1 MKQLFLETHSLK
13 EALKILHQ
21 RFDLSYSNEPS
32 IETINVKESL
42 GRITAEPVFAK
53 YSSPFYHSVAMDGYA
68 VIFKDTIGASEKEPR
83 YLKINEEAKYVD
95 TGDPLPQGFDA
106 VIMIEDVNT
115 VNDCIE
121 VCQAVTPYQNVRMVG
136 EDIVATELIV
146 PQNHKIRAIDIGA
159 MIASGIL
166 DIKVRRRPIVSIIP
180 TGSELVEPEE
190 IRFREPKPPEII
202 EYNSSMLSAL
212 VKEAGGESVIFRIVK
227 DDLDDIKKAIGD
239 ALKVSD
245 IVMINAGSGRGSED
259 FTLQALRDLGELL
272 VKSVSIKPGK
282 PVNISFVQNKL
293 VIGIPG
299 YPVSAYLTF
308 ELFVKPLILR
318 LLGLFNGSHNECVKA
333 YLSRQ
338 VFSQLGVDE
347 FIRVKVGVVKGKN
360 ISTPISRGAGLL
372 MSLVRADGIVK
383 IPSSSEG
390 YNAGTEVEVSLLR
403 DKKELEKTIVCI
415 GSHDNI
421 LDILANTLKKNFPQY
436 SMSSAHVG
444 SMGGLMALKKGEAHI
459 AGTHLIDEESGEYNI
474 PFIKKFFPEGGIT
487 LINIVYRQQG
497 LIVKKGNPKK
507 IEDLRALLRD
517 DVVFINR
524 QRGSGTRILFDK
536 LIKESKIDPQN
547 IKGYDREEYT
557 HMAIASAV
565 LTGVADAGLAIFSSA
580 IALGLD
586 FIPIAKER
594 YDIAIPTEFLK
605 MEMIQALLYILTE
618 DDNFKRIVLSLGG
631 YEIDDMG
638 KIIFQ

>member
-1 MKQLFLETHSLK
+1 MKQLFLETHSLE
-13 EALKILHQ
+13 EALKILNQ
-21 RFDLSYSNEPS
+21 RFNLSCPQEFPA
-32 IETINVKESL
+32 ETISVKESL

-68 VIFKDTIGASEKEPR
+68 VRFKDTIGASEKEPK
-83 YLKINEEAKYVD
+83 YLKINEEAIYVD

-106 VIMIEDVNT
+106 VLMIEEVNI

-121 VCQAVTPYQNVRMVG
+121 VYQAITPYQNVRMVG

-159 MIASGIL
+159 MLASGIL
-166 DIKVRRRPIVSIIP
+166 DIKVKKRPVVTIIP

-190 IRFREPKPPEII
+190 IKFREPKPPEII
-202 EYNSSMLSAL
+202 EYNSAMLSAL
-212 VKEAGGESVIFRIVK
+212 VKDAGGESLVFKIVR
-227 DDLDDIKKAIGD
+227 DNSDDIKQAIEN

-245 IVMINAGSGRGSED
+245 IVLINAGSGRGSED
-259 FTLQALRDLGELL
+259 FTLQSLRDLGELL

-282 PVNISFVQNKL
+282 PLNIAFIQNKP

-318 LLGLFNGSHNECVKA
+318 LLGIVDGFHNESLKA

-360 ISTPISRGAGLL
+360 IATPISRGAGLL

-403 DKKELEKTIVCI
+403 NKKELERTIVCI

-421 LDILANTLKKNFPQY
+421 LDILANTLKKNFPEY

-444 SMGGLMALKKGEAHI
+444 SMGGLMALKKAEAHI

-487 LINIVYRQQG
+487 LINLVYRQQG
-497 LIVKKGNPKK
+497 LVVKKGNPKK
-507 IEDLRALLRD
+507 IESLKDLIRT
-517 DVVFINR
+517 DVTFINR

-536 LIKESKIDPQN
+536 LIKELKIDPQN
-547 IKGYDREEYT
+547 IKGYEKEEYT

-565 LTGVADAGLAIFSSA
+565 LTGIADAGLAIFSSA
-580 IALGLD
+580 VALGLD
-586 FIPIAKER
+586 FIPVAKER
-594 YDIAIPTEFLK
+594 YDIAIPTEFLNLDK
-605 MEMIQALLYILTE
+605 IQALLQILTN
-618 DDNFKRIVLSLGG
+618 DDNFKRTVLSLGG
-631 YEIDDMG
+631 YEINDMG
-638 KIIFQ
+638 RIITQ